1 MVFEVVATL
10 DDNISTVLFEMTV
23 WKTAATLFQNVSE
36 KIWEELRRFPNG
48 EGECSWTRQDKK
60 QQNVCS
66 TNWETERSEK
76 AADSFCWFAAFFF
89 FFFGNLQLK
98 WPSSLAVVDRHWPWP
113 RTSTSTT
120 STASAS
126 STTSTTTYH
135 HRRRQNG
142 GDGGGSGGRHYFKLF
157 VVHYKIAPPSTVID
171 LSLPPMY
178 LTVQVCVCMS
188 SKPQHFIHTHL
199 FASTSI
205 FGSFLVPF
213 KWQWQWQW
221 SCQVDCAWSLIT
233 EAEVRQKSLDRK
245 VTDSQ
250 TEADTAET
258 KTTEK
263 NSSSSS
269 WHCAPVTKT
278 RQFSLLPNH
287 LSLTNHFLTFPF
299 SPSPADPKRLR
310 VCLAKLCLSL
320 FSSLLKSR
328 QRQCETMFQVSSTLL
343 LSGSVIRCCL
353 VAWCVT

>member
-1 MVFEVVATL
+1 MVSLTLKLKRERDTFFRHILEKLLFSEAVFALEELPAPSSLPIAHWKLPPQKNCLFLPWLLLLLKFKLKFVFLLLLLLQYILKVFEVVATL
-10 DDNISTVLFEMTV
+10 DDNISTVLFEVTV
-23 WKTAATLFQNVSE
+23 WKIAATLSQNVSE
-36 KIWEELRRFPNG
+36 KVWEELRRFPNG

-76 AADSFCWFAAFFF
+76 AADSFCWFAAFFFF

-142 GDGGGSGGRHYFKLF
+142 GDGGGSGGRHYSKLF
-157 VVHYKIAPPSTVID
+157 VVDYKIAPPSTVID

-213 KWQWQWQW
+213 KRAD
-221 SCQVDCAWSLIT
+221 SDS
-233 EAEVRQKSLDRK
+233 EVVKSTVLE
-245 VTDSQ
+245 V
-250 TEADTAET
+250 
-258 KTTEK
+258 
-263 NSSSSS
+263 
-269 WHCAPVTKT
+269 
-278 RQFSLLPNH
+278 
-287 LSLTNHFLTFPF
+287 
-299 SPSPADPKRLR
+299 
-310 VCLAKLCLSL
+310 
-320 FSSLLKSR
+320 
-328 QRQCETMFQVSSTLL
+328 
-343 LSGSVIRCCL
+343 
-353 VAWCVT
+353 